1 MEALMNILTQAF
13 DATSSLVQG
22 HPQIATVV
30 TVGSVLAA
38 MWTNHKNRQA
48 TIFGHS
54 LQAITHLDQR
64 WEALEMRNDRR
75 LAAQYLLDQ
84 NQLECN
90 PQGLAT
96 RECEHLDAVLNFLET
111 VGWFVQS
118 GAIHRRTAFHLF
130 SSKAFLYKEAAEAV
144 INESRQQRAALF
156 SELLK
161 FYAICRVEDVRVDSI
176 GWFLWERVSALKL
189 TWKSSSARGSSTSKT
204 LLRISTMLWRCT
216 YASAFGT
223 LHPKVEIAP
232 SLSSDRLRQQLRDE
246 ASLRAPF
253 GVKQG
258 EQMAIRGA

>member
-1 MEALMNILTQAF
+1 MEALMNTLTRVF

-30 TVGSVLAA
+30 TVVSVFSA

-64 WEALEMRNDRR
+64 WEAAEMRNDRR
-75 LAAQYLLDQ
+75 LAAKHLLDLKQ
-84 NQLECN
+84 PRRNERELVNQ
-90 PQGLAT
+90 
-96 RECEHLDAVLNFLET
+96 ECEHLDAVLNFLET

-176 GWFLWERVSALKL
+176 GWFFWERLSALNL
-189 TWKSSSARGSSTSKT
+189 TWKSSSIGSVSASKALLKTCT
-204 LLRISTMLWRCT
+204 LLWRCT
-216 YASAFGT
+216 YAMAFGT

-232 SLSSDRLRQQLRDE
+232 SLSNDRLSQQLQDE
-246 ASLRAPF
+246 ASLRPPF
-253 GVKQG
+253 GAKQDG
-258 EQMAIRGA
+258 QMETGPA